1 MENELV
7 FGVLTRDGVLVLL
20 LVMLG
25 IFGAMIVGF
34 FYALGKS
41 IDNDKNNPKLAKG
54 AKGSE
59 A

>member
-7 FGVLTRDGVLVLL
+7 FGILTRDGVLVLL

-25 IFGAMIVGF
+25 IFGIMIVWF

-41 IDNDKNNPKLAKG
+41 IDNDKNNAKLAKG
-54 AKGSE
+54 AKGGK
-59 A
+59 

>member
-7 FGVLTRDGVLVLL
+7 FGILTRDGVLVLL

-25 IFGAMIVGF
+25 IFGIIIVGF

-41 IDNDKNNPKLAKG
+41 IDNDKNNTKLAKD
-54 AKGSE
+54 AKSGK
-59 A
+59 